1 MCIKRAESCKGC
13 LSCYDWVL
21 SLSLWQ
27 LQETWHDTLLL
38 RACMGACVCSHV
50 KQLQTIAVAQLDF
63 SEFIDFLLHTQN
75 QSVDIMVTT
84 VPVCGVT
91 MCSEPGNAKEKPNV
105 QKTWRIWCNF
115 SLKYKNSSVL
125 IICWY
130 KGAINGKQTNM
141 LTILHQLSEASIWL
155 EADNKIM

>member
-1 MCIKRAESCKGC
+1 
-13 LSCYDWVL
+13 
-21 SLSLWQ
+21 
-27 LQETWHDTLLL
+27 
-38 RACMGACVCSHV
+38 MGACVCSHV

-105 QKTWRIWCNF
+105 QKN
-115 SLKYKNSSVL
+115 
-125 IICWY
+125 
-130 KGAINGKQTNM
+130 
-141 LTILHQLSEASIWL
+141 L
-155 EADNKIM
+155 EDLMQPFIKIQKLEC